1 MASTPH
7 RPSRPALTAAIVPLL
22 LTAVLLCL
30 GPGCGKEEAPAAH
43 EPGGPG
49 GGTGPQA
56 MDQQPIPVMV
66 APAVRGPIASYF
78 NATATLEAR
87 KEAEVLARVAGVVGE
102 LFCEE
107 GDEVAEGRPLLSIA
121 NDEYR
126 LRLQQAEAATAN
138 LRARFQRLEA
148 MMAEELA
155 TAEEFE
161 AARSDLASAEADE
174 GLARLNLGYT
184 TVRAPFTGRVTRRLV
199 DVGQNMASGTPL
211 VVMADFKPLLARI
224 HVPSREFKELRRDQK
239 VNLVLDSDGELLEG
253 VITLVSPVIDPES
266 GTIKLTVEIPEY
278 PPDTR
283 PGDFAQVRIVTE
295 LRPEALLVPRTALV
309 TDKGESVVYLAVE
322 GEGAAGAPVAERRT
336 VTVGFTDDEHAEI
349 TAGLREGES
358 VVVRGQR
365 SLKHG
370 APVKVL
376 GQESPGGDS

>member
-7 RPSRPALTAAIVPLL
+7 RPFRPALLHALVPLL
-22 LTAVLLCL
+22 LTALLLCL
-30 GPGCGKEEAPAAH
+30 APGCGKDEAPAAGG
-43 EPGGPG
+43 PGGPG
-49 GGTGPQA
+49 GGKDPQA
-56 MDQQPIPVMV
+56 RDQQPIPVMV
-66 APAVRGPIASYF
+66 APAIRGPIASYF

-87 KEAEVLARVAGVVGE
+87 KEAEVLARATGVVGE

-107 GDEVAEGRPLLSIA
+107 GDEVAAGQPLLTIV

-126 LRLQQAEAATAN
+126 LRLKQAEAATAN

-148 MMAEELA
+148 MLAEELA

-161 AARSDLASAEADE
+161 AARSDLARAEADE
-174 GLARLNLGYT
+174 GLARLDLGYT

-199 DVGQNMASGTPL
+199 DVGQNMAVGTPL

-239 VNLVLDSDGELLEG
+239 VDLVLDSDGEVLEG
-253 VITLVSPVIDPES
+253 VITLVSPIIDPES

-295 LRPEALLVPRTALV
+295 LRPDALLVPRTALV
-309 TDKGESVVYLAVE
+309 TDKGESLVYLTVE
-322 GEGAAGAPVAERRT
+322 ADGGEGSPVAERRV

-349 TAGLREGES
+349 TAGLQAGEL

-376 GQESPGGDS
+376 GEESPGGDS